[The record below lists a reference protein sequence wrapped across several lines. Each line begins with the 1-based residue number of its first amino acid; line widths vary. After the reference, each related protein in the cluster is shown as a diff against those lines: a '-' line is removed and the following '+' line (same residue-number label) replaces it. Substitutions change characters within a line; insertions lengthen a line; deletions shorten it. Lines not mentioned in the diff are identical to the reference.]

1 MPILTLVVASAL
13 TFSSSSAAC
22 WHLSNVATTR
32 AVTCMNEQAANA
44 AANAAALAALTA
56 DDGEVAAFAAAEQ
69 ARAKADMASISESGA
84 QDELRAAGLY
94 DDIEEV
100 MITDD
105 GTLPDDLPFGAGN
118 RKLSLPSMEDYYAGA
133 PGTGRVEWTKADAA
147 AFAEAAEMEAIAA
160 AEAVEMEAIAAA
172 EAAEMAT
179 SSADASAGEGE
190 YMQVTCPM
198 ELGPERT
205 LRIKLPDERE
215 YDVQVPEDV
224 MAGGEFIVGPFP
236 PAAA

>member
-160 AEAVEMEAIAAA
+160 AEA
-172 EAAEMAT
+172 AEMAT